1 MKFLKLIFFLG
12 CFAAASV
19 VLAQSKPTIEIILSQ
34 STAHKGDHV
43 NANVTIRDAV
53 NIGGADIGITVD
65 DKCLRIV
72 KRNDGTFLPTTAE
85 SGGFSPFSELHD
97 HDTRFATSITDRSK
111 LGNGTAVFF
120 SVELEV
126 TCDQGI
132 APVDITFAELSAYK
146 DPAAKEVEL
155 IAYRLSDKTV
165 NVFNTTLEIDGQ
177 GQAAGTTPNTSQGQS
192 ATVAPTTSQGE
203 TAAASQSSVMPIV
216 LIVLTLAGVI
226 LLVVVF
232 WFMRRRSKDEN
243 QE

>member
-1 MKFLKLIFFLG
+1 MKYLKLIFFLG

-34 STAHKGDHV
+34 PTAHKGDLIT
-43 NANVTIRDAV
+43 ANIIVRDAV

-65 DKCLRIV
+65 NNCLRIV

-132 APVDITFAELSAYK
+132 APLDITFVELSAYK
-146 DPAAKEVEL
+146 DPTAKEVEL

-165 NVFNTTLEIDGQ
+165 SVFNTTLEIDAQ
-177 GQAAGTTPNTSQGQS
+177 GQVTGSTPQGQTV
-192 ATVAPTTSQGE
+192 TVAPTASQGE
-203 TAAASQSSVMPIV
+203 TAATPQSSTIPVV
-216 LIVLTLAGVI
+216 LIVLTIAGVI
-226 LLVVVF
+226 LLVAVF
-232 WFMRRRSKDEN
+232 WFMRRRPKDED